1 MEEQIINVLEL
12 IKNGQLKEIDDIES
26 ELLFPFNGLLNNLS
40 SILNNPVK
48 ISDLSIEELKKVLP
62 DFDINII
69 NKLEMYKKLSML
81 SYFPLTT
88 EQKNEIVDIV
98 NNMINDLNNKKEFLI
113 DNNEDIKDKKNIIEI
128 IESLIDKINNLYNG
142 KNYLTSLDID
152 NIALYLKLSD
162 LSIDKQMAI
171 IQDISLKSLELINSI
186 KVNKE
191 DEEVTLLEETNLSE
205 SDVFDLFDKYNY
217 NFDDFKD
224 KDKVQLLKYGN
235 LSTIND
241 ILKVFSDNEVSLYIK
256 GFSSKLVQILLHSNG
271 NIVSSI
277 MSNLKDDCTENKY
290 IDNEGNSY
298 NVSLTELLN
307 KYLNFPSLFI
317 NGKRAYYKSRSGGK
331 KKIVDDLSLDD
342 KRYVTG
348 AYDNYIKNRK
358 LFISRGI
365 NPTNIIKDCPSV
377 FCLSYNKVKENFDS
391 FDFYKIPPE
400 IYKNTLSS
408 LQAVD
413 PLSSIDQF
421 IEVGCY
427 EYILSNFS
435 YINRR
440 SDDLM
445 FYRIVKAGQM
455 NKDIYSNRR
464 TQKVQFISSI
474 SNDKNNEF
482 NLNDNK
488 QWILILYDI
497 SQNHY
502 VGVPVYNEEKENSIH
517 LKSINKYA
525 VLDEITDYNR
535 SNIKIC
541 VYIKGKPIKIT
552 NKEIDDILLRSK
564 ISFLNYVKDNTNND
578 PDGISYNKWC
588 KDKLELINKNGDD
601 TTNLKVGAIYWVD
614 LGYNIGSELRKLRP
628 AILWRSASNK
638 KMWTAIPLTSK
649 HKDDNYYFH
658 YDLLDEKLGTARLE
672 NLINISS
679 NRIREPYYINNKI
692 ATITKID
699 NDAILKIIKKYY
711 AFEEIKET
719 NGTIKKNNTIY
730 KSKEN
735 REKVLT

>member
-40 SILNNPVK
+40 SILDNPVK
-48 ISDLSIEELKKVLP
+48 ISDLSIEELKKILP
-62 DFDINII
+62 DFDMNII
-69 NKLEMYKKLSML
+69 KKLEMYKKLSML
-81 SYFPLTT
+81 SYFPLTM
-88 EQKNEIVDIV
+88 EQKDEIVNIV

-128 IESLIDKINNLYNG
+128 IGSLIDKINNLYNG

-162 LSIDKQMAI
+162 LSIDEQITI
-171 IQDISLKSLELINSI
+171 IQNLSLKSLELINNI

-191 DEEVTLLEETNLSE
+191 DEQFTLLEETNLSE

-224 KDKVQLLKYGN
+224 KDKVQLLRYGD

-241 ILKVFSDNEVSLYIK
+241 ILRVFSDNEVSLYIK
-256 GFSSKLVQILLHSNG
+256 GYSSKLVQILLHSNG
-271 NIVSSI
+271 DIVSSI

-317 NGKRAYYKSRSGGK
+317 NGKRAYYTSKSGSK
-331 KKIVDDLSLDD
+331 KNLKDDLYSDD

-365 NPTNIIKDCPSV
+365 DPTNIIKDCPSV

-435 YINRR
+435 YVNRR
-440 SDDLM
+440 ADDLM

-455 NKDIYSNRR
+455 NKDIYSKRR
-464 TQKVQFISSI
+464 TQKVQFICSI
-474 SNDKNNEF
+474 SNDRNNEF
-482 NLNDNK
+482 NLNERDKVESVGQYIPTFDSRFDDVVNSNRNAGPI
-488 QWILILYDI
+488 ILAYNNYFIKKVEEYKMDDLRYNFNGVII
-497 SQNHY
+497 SRYKVLRIYETLIKNRMAGTLGAIKY
-502 VGVPVYNEEKENSIH
+502 AICKNSI
-517 LKSINKYA
+517 LTEEQY
-525 VLDEITDYNR
+525 R
-535 SNIKIC
+535 NIEDC
-541 VYIKGKPIKIT
+541 
-552 NKEIDDILLRSK
+552 L
-564 ISFLNYVKDNTNND
+564 
-578 PDGISYNKWC
+578 
-588 KDKLELINKNGDD
+588 
-601 TTNLKVGAIYWVD
+601 
-614 LGYNIGSELRKLRP
+614 
-628 AILWRSASNK
+628 
-638 KMWTAIPLTSK
+638 
-649 HKDDNYYFH
+649 
-658 YDLLDEKLGTARLE
+658 
-672 NLINISS
+672 
-679 NRIREPYYINNKI
+679 
-692 ATITKID
+692 
-699 NDAILKIIKKYY
+699 
-711 AFEEIKET
+711 
-719 NGTIKKNNTIY
+719 
-730 KSKEN
+730 
-735 REKVLT
+735 EKVYGKDLRGVARR

>member
-12 IKNGQLKEIDDIES
+12 IKNGQLREIDDIES

-40 SILNNPVK
+40 SILDNPVK

-128 IESLIDKINNLYNG
+128 IGSLIDKINNLYNG

-171 IQDISLKSLELINSI
+171 IQNLSLKSLELINNI
-186 KVNKE
+186 KVNEE

-224 KDKVQLLKYGN
+224 KDKVQLLRYGN

-241 ILKVFSDNEVSLYIK
+241 ILKVFSDNDVSLYIK

-317 NGKRAYYKSRSGGK
+317 SGKRAYYKSRSGGK

-365 NPTNIIKDCPSV
+365 DPTNIIEDCPSV

-400 IYKNTLSS
+400 VYKNTLSS

-435 YINRR
+435 YVNKR

-445 FYRIVKAGQM
+445 FYRIVKSSQI
-455 NKDIYSNRR
+455 NKDIYSKRR

-482 NLNDNK
+482 NLNDSDK
-488 QWILILYDI
+488 VE
-497 SQNHY
+497 S
-502 VGVPVYNEEKENSIH
+502 VGQ
-517 LKSINKYA
+517 
-525 VLDEITDYNR
+525 
-535 SNIKIC
+535 
-541 VYIKGKPIKIT
+541 YIPT
-552 NKEIDDILLRSK
+552 FDSRFDDVV
-564 ISFLNYVKDNTNND
+564 N
-578 PDGISYNKWC
+578 
-588 KDKLELINKNGDD
+588 
-601 TTNLKVGAIYWVD
+601 
-614 LGYNIGSELRKLRP
+614 
-628 AILWRSASNK
+628 
-638 KMWTAIPLTSK
+638 
-649 HKDDNYYFH
+649 
-658 YDLLDEKLGTARLE
+658 
-672 NLINISS
+672 S
-679 NRIREPYYINNKI
+679 NRNAGPIILAYNNYF
-692 ATITKID
+692 
-699 NDAILKIIKKYY
+699 IK
-711 AFEEIKET
+711 
-719 NGTIKKNNTIY
+719 
-730 KSKEN
+730 
-735 REKVLT
+735 

>member
-88 EQKNEIVDIV
+88 EQKNEIVDIT
-98 NNMINDLNNKKEFLI
+98 NRIINDLNNKKEFLI

-171 IQDISLKSLELINSI
+171 IQDISLKSLELINNI

-290 IDNEGNSY
+290 IDN
-298 NVSLTELLN
+298 
-307 KYLNFPSLFI
+307 
-317 NGKRAYYKSRSGGK
+317 
-331 KKIVDDLSLDD
+331 
-342 KRYVTG
+342 
-348 AYDNYIKNRK
+348 
-358 LFISRGI
+358 
-365 NPTNIIKDCPSV
+365 
-377 FCLSYNKVKENFDS
+377 
-391 FDFYKIPPE
+391 
-400 IYKNTLSS
+400 
-408 LQAVD
+408 
-413 PLSSIDQF
+413 
-421 IEVGCY
+421 
-427 EYILSNFS
+427 
-435 YINRR
+435 
-440 SDDLM
+440 
-445 FYRIVKAGQM
+445 
-455 NKDIYSNRR
+455 
-464 TQKVQFISSI
+464 
-474 SNDKNNEF
+474 
-482 NLNDNK
+482 
-488 QWILILYDI
+488 
-497 SQNHY
+497 
-502 VGVPVYNEEKENSIH
+502 
-517 LKSINKYA
+517 
-525 VLDEITDYNR
+525 
-535 SNIKIC
+535 
-541 VYIKGKPIKIT
+541 
-552 NKEIDDILLRSK
+552 
-564 ISFLNYVKDNTNND
+564 
-578 PDGISYNKWC
+578 
-588 KDKLELINKNGDD
+588 
-601 TTNLKVGAIYWVD
+601 
-614 LGYNIGSELRKLRP
+614 
-628 AILWRSASNK
+628 
-638 KMWTAIPLTSK
+638 
-649 HKDDNYYFH
+649 
-658 YDLLDEKLGTARLE
+658 
-672 NLINISS
+672 
-679 NRIREPYYINNKI
+679 
-692 ATITKID
+692 
-699 NDAILKIIKKYY
+699 
-711 AFEEIKET
+711 
-719 NGTIKKNNTIY
+719 
-730 KSKEN
+730 
-735 REKVLT
+735 

>member
-1 MEEQIINVLEL
+1 MEAQIINTLKLV
-12 IKNGQLKEIDDIES
+12 KNSQLKDINDIELK
-26 ELLFPFNGLLNNLS
+26 LLFPFNSLLNNLF
-40 SILNNPVK
+40 SILDNPIK

-88 EQKNEIVDIV
+88 EQKNEIVDIT
-98 NNMINDLNNKKEFLI
+98 NRIINDLNGKKELLI
-113 DNNEDIKDKKNIIEI
+113 DNNEDIKDRKSTIEI
-128 IESLIDKINNLYNG
+128 IEGLIDKINNLYNG
-142 KNYLTSLDID
+142 KYYLTSLDID

-162 LSIDKQMAI
+162 LSIDKQMTI
-171 IQDISLKSLELINSI
+171 IQDLSLKSLELINNI
-186 KVNKE
+186 KENKG
-191 DEEVTLLEETNLSE
+191 DEEVILLEETNLSE

-271 NIVSSI
+271 DIVSSI

-317 NGKRAYYKSRSGGK
+317 SGKRAYYNSRSGGK
-331 KKIVDDLSLDD
+331 EKTVDGLYSDD
-342 KRYVTG
+342 KKYVTG

-365 NPTNIIKDCPSV
+365 DPTNIIKNCPSV
-377 FCLSYNKVKENFDS
+377 FCISYNKVKENFDS
-391 FDFYKIPPE
+391 FDFYKIPSE

-435 YINRR
+435 YVNKR

-445 FYRIVKAGQM
+445 FYRIVKASQM
-455 NKDIYSNRR
+455 NKDIYSKRR
-464 TQKVQFISSI
+464 TQKVQFMGSI

-482 NLNDNK
+482 NLNDSNK
-488 QWILILYDI
+488 VESVGQYIPTFDSKFDDVVNSNRNAGPIILAYNNYFIQKVEEYKMDDLRYNFNGVII
-497 SQNHY
+497 SRYKVLRIYETLIKNRMAGTLGAIKY
-502 VGVPVYNEEKENSIH
+502 AICKNSI
-517 LKSINKYA
+517 LTEEQY
-525 VLDEITDYNR
+525 R
-535 SNIKIC
+535 NIEDC
-541 VYIKGKPIKIT
+541 
-552 NKEIDDILLRSK
+552 L
-564 ISFLNYVKDNTNND
+564 
-578 PDGISYNKWC
+578 
-588 KDKLELINKNGDD
+588 
-601 TTNLKVGAIYWVD
+601 
-614 LGYNIGSELRKLRP
+614 
-628 AILWRSASNK
+628 
-638 KMWTAIPLTSK
+638 
-649 HKDDNYYFH
+649 
-658 YDLLDEKLGTARLE
+658 
-672 NLINISS
+672 
-679 NRIREPYYINNKI
+679 
-692 ATITKID
+692 
-699 NDAILKIIKKYY
+699 
-711 AFEEIKET
+711 
-719 NGTIKKNNTIY
+719 
-730 KSKEN
+730 
-735 REKVLT
+735 EKVYGKDLRGVARR